1 MKLADIEIIC
11 PSSTHAQKAPTR
23 FTSLIAPPRV
33 PSWCPRPPSLNVARK
48 IERSRRLSAK
58 TCDRAAGDER
68 IKPAQPSRGVVWPR
82 GAPYGLRARP
92 GRPWPHPVARP
103 GPGDRVD
110 RANRLASAPAHAG
123 GGRNRPSRR
132 AVPTSFGWP
141 CAHGLTAPPPR
152 GTPRS
157 EIIRSKRYALRPSGA
172 ARSPPR
178 LCNFRASSTSAVDPA
193 RAQVRK
199 KHHKTPHA
207 PRAKCFQTK
216 GGAFGQ
222 FVRKHAVPE
231 T

>member
-1 MKLADIEIIC
+1 MV
-11 PSSTHAQKAPTR
+11 SPTPLLER
-23 FTSLIAPPRV
+23 
-33 PSWCPRPPSLNVARK
+33 RPK
-48 IERSRRLSAK
+48 IERSRRRFRPKRATGPRATSESNRLS
-58 TCDRAAGDER
+58 R
-68 IKPAQPSRGVVWPR
+68 R
-82 GAPYGLRARP
+82 GASSGLAARRTAFARGLGDRGRIPWPLRGPAIESIGRTASLRRRRTRGGSEPAFAPRRPDELRVALRARP
-92 GRPWPHPVARP
+92 H
-103 GPGDRVD
+103 GP
-110 RANRLASAPAHAG
+110 APAGH
-123 GGRNRPSRR
+123 
-132 AVPTSFGWP
+132 
-141 CAHGLTAPPPR
+141 
-152 GTPRS
+152 TPRA
-157 EIIRSKRYALRPSGA
+157 EIIRSKRRALRPSGA

>member
-1 MKLADIEIIC
+1 MVSPTPLLERRPKNRALATAFGQNGRPGHGRRANQTGSAVAGRRLASRRAVR
-11 PSSTHAQKAPTR
+11 PSRAALATVAASRGPSGAR
-23 FTSLIAPPRV
+23 RSSRSGEPPRFGAGARGGGIG
-33 PSWCPRPPSLNVARK
+33 PAFAPRRPDELRVA
-48 IERSRRLSAK
+48 
-58 TCDRAAGDER
+58 
-68 IKPAQPSRGVVWPR
+68 
-82 GAPYGLRARP
+82 LRARP
-92 GRPWPHPVARP
+92 H
-103 GPGDRVD
+103 GP
-110 RANRLASAPAHAG
+110 APAGH
-123 GGRNRPSRR
+123 
-132 AVPTSFGWP
+132 
-141 CAHGLTAPPPR
+141 
-152 GTPRS
+152 TPRS
-157 EIIRSKRYALRPSGA
+157 EIIRSKRLALRPSGA

>member
-1 MKLADIEIIC
+1 MVSPTPLLERRPKNRALA
-11 PSSTHAQKAPTR
+11 TAFGQ
-23 FTSLIAPPRV
+23 
-33 PSWCPRPPSLNVARK
+33 N
-48 IERSRRLSAK
+48 
-58 TCDRAAGDER
+58 G
-68 IKPAQPSRGVVWPR
+68 
-82 GAPYGLRARP
+82 RP
-92 GRPWPHPVARP
+92 GHGR
-103 GPGDRVD
+103 
-110 RANRLASAPAHAG
+110 RANQTGSAVAGRRLASRRAVRPSRAAWATVAASRGPSGARRSSRSGEPPRFGAG
-123 GGRNRPSRR
+123 ARGGVRNRPSRR

-193 RAQVRK
+193 PAQVRK

>member
-1 MKLADIEIIC
+1 MV
-11 PSSTHAQKAPTR
+11 SPTPLLER
-23 FTSLIAPPRV
+23 
-33 PSWCPRPPSLNVARK
+33 RPKN
-48 IERSRRLSAK
+48 
-58 TCDRAAGDER
+58 RAFATAFG
-68 IKPAQPSRGVVWPR
+68 QNG
-82 GAPYGLRARP
+82 RP
-92 GRPWPHPVARP
+92 GHGR
-103 GPGDRVD
+103 
-110 RANRLASAPAHAG
+110 RANQTGSAVAGRRLASRRAVRPSRAALATVAASRGPSGARRSSRSGEPPRFGAG
-123 GGRNRPSRR
+123 ARGGVRNRPSRR

>member
-1 MKLADIEIIC
+1 MGARARALKYALTSR
-11 PSSTHAQKAPTR
+11 SSALERTRPHALSHAPILT
-23 FTSLIAPPRV
+23 APPRV

-58 TCDRAAGDER
+58 TGDRATGDER

-92 GRPWPHPVARP
+92 GRPWPHPAAPP

-110 RANRLASAPAHAG
+110 RANRLASAPARAAREG
-123 GGRNRPSRR
+123 GGSSKPAFAPRRPDELRVALR
-132 AVPTSFGWP
+132 ARP
-141 CAHGLTAPPPR
+141 HGPAPA
-152 GTPRS
+152 GHTPRS
-157 EIIRSKRYALRPSGA
+157 EIIRSKRRALRPSGA

-199 KHHKTPHA
+199 KHHKTPQ
-207 PRAKCFQTK
+207 KS
-216 GGAFGQ
+216 
-222 FVRKHAVPE
+222 
-231 T
+231 